1 MNIDYLPPQGEFV
14 ALIAANST
22 KSIPQVFVAKVL
34 RLPHDGKTA
43 YLKEF
48 SELKVGKFKLKEG
61 KSYKEAVNSFIYQ
74 IANVYSHFNTTYELR
89 MSKNGHCYFSV
100 KILKIENDDLN

>member
-1 MNIDYLPPQGEFV
+1 LNIDYLPPQGEFV

-22 KSIPQVFVAKVL
+22 KSIPQVFVAKVF

-48 SELKVGKFKLKEG
+48 SELKKVQAESGQKLQRG
-61 KSYKEAVNSFIYQ
+61 
-74 IANVYSHFNTTYELR
+74 R
-89 MSKNGHCYFSV
+89 
-100 KILKIENDDLN
+100 

>member
-1 MNIDYLPPQGEFV
+1 MNIDYLPPQVEFI

-22 KSIPQVFVAKVL
+22 KSIPQVFVAKVF
-34 RLPHDGKTA
+34 RLSDDGKTA

-48 SELKVGKFKLKEG
+48 SELKVGKLELKAG

-74 IANVYSHFNTTYELR
+74 IANVYSHFNTKYELR
-89 MSKNGHCYFSV
+89 MSKNGHWYFRV